1 MRLTTARYYTP
12 SGVTIHERGVE
23 PQVEVI
29 MTPEEDRNVALQ
41 RIRSD
46 ITDPD
51 EFEKRFDMQP
61 VADRQL
67 EAALAILEATL
78 VSDRR
83 KSAAR

>member
-12 SGVTIHERGVE
+12 SGVTIHERGVA

-29 MTPEEDRNVALQ
+29 MTPQEDGNVALQ
-41 RIRSD
+41 RMRSD
-46 ITDPD
+46 ITDPV
-51 EFEKRFDMQP
+51 EFEARFDMKP

-67 EAALAILEATL
+67 DAAVAILEAAL

-83 KSAAR
+83 KQATR